1 MDHNITAL
9 HSYRAILIPAN
20 ADASNLE
27 DLADAGLLP
36 TIRLK
41 AGNATQAEAQ
51 AHLASG
57 KGVLRVER
65 VEEWSPQMPRAI
77 TSCFIRPCYE
87 GGHLWH
93 WEVLFNPEQIR
104 PGCVMYDDSDIFVEE
119 HQARDFVRHLK
130 AENPELVELAV
141 VPDA

>member
-1 MDHNITAL
+1 MDQNITTL

-20 ADASNLE
+20 APSNLE

-41 AGNATQAEAQ
+41 AGNATQAEAR

-65 VEEWSPQMPRAI
+65 VE
-77 TSCFIRPCYE
+77 
-87 GGHLWH
+87 G
-93 WEVLFNPEQIR
+93 
-104 PGCVMYDDSDIFVEE
+104 
-119 HQARDFVRHLK
+119 
-130 AENPELVELAV
+130 
-141 VPDA
+141 